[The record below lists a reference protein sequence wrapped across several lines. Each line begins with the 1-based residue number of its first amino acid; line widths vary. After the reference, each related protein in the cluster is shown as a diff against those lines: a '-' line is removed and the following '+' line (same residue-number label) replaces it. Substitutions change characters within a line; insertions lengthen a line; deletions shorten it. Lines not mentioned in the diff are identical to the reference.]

1 MTYRPIRWAAIAP
14 GHSVRV
20 RPKRTGG
27 DRVET
32 TVTQLLERSLADSLG
47 FVDEDGRRF
56 RQCFYDIEIYT
67 SPAP

>member
-1 MTYRPIRWAAIAP
+1 M
-14 GHSVRV
+14 RV

-27 DRVET
+27 DRIET
-32 TVTQLLERSLADSLG
+32 TVTQLLEHSLADSLG